1 MKDVEDPQ
9 ADSAPADMVGP
20 STDGPPVGSTGR
32 AVPGWVRSALE
43 LGPVLLFFVA
53 YLWLKDETFTVAG
66 TEYSGFIIVTAGF
79 IPLILLCTGIL
90 WMLTGKL
97 SQMQIVTAVLVT
109 VFGGLS
115 VWLNDERFFKIKPTL
130 IYLLFAA
137 VLGFGLLR
145 GRSYLS
151 LVLSEAL
158 PLTAEGWMILTRRM
172 ALLFVGLAAA
182 NEVVW
187 RTMSTDAWV
196 NFKTFG
202 LPLAIFVFI
211 FTQMA
216 LIKKHTP
223 DG

>member
-1 MKDVEDPQ
+1 MDDAPDPRL
-9 ADSAPADMVGP
+9 AAHA
-20 STDGPPVGSTGR
+20 GSGR
-32 AVPGWVRSALE
+32 AVPGWLRTALE

-53 YLWLKDETFTVAG
+53 YVYLKDETFTVGG
-66 TEYSGFIIVTAGF
+66 TEYTGFVAVTAGF
-79 IPLILLCTGIL
+79 IPLILICTGIL
-90 WMLTGKL
+90 WALTGKL

-115 VWLNDERFFKIKPTL
+115 VWLNDERFFKMKPTL

-137 VLGFGLLR
+137 ILGFGLLR

-151 LVLSEAL
+151 LVLSEAM
-158 PLTAEGWMILTRRM
+158 PLTQEGWMILTRRM
-172 ALLFVGLAAA
+172 AVFFAGLALA

-211 FTQMA
+211 FTQIA
-216 LIKKHTP
+216 VIKKHTP
-223 DG
+223 EG